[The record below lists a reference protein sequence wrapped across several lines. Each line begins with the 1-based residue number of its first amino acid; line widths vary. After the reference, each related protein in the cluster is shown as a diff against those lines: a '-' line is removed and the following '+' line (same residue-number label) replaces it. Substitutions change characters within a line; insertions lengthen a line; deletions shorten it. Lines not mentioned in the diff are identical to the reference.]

1 MKRYKA
7 VLVTALMLGNVVA
20 FAGTA
25 GATHDHARSAGEGER
40 CVIIAQYGG
49 EKNVVLPDSVFDNN
63 PNADL
68 QWKGNTARSHPIHV
82 LVHKGKPGTDR
93 DGNET
98 MWVYGA
104 ESDAHCSEYVNAQG

>member
-1 MKRYKA
+1 M
-7 VLVTALMLGNVVA
+7 TMLLGASVVA
-20 FAGTA
+20 FTGTA
-25 GATHDHARSAGEGER
+25 GATHDHARAAGGER
-40 CVIIAQYGG
+40 CVIIAEHGG

-63 PNADL
+63 PNASL

-93 DGNET
+93 DGDPT

-104 ESDAHCSEYVNAQG
+104 ESDAHCSEYVNARP